1 MVSARCSWHNYIW
14 IEYTGLHVPFT
25 NLTYS
30 LVHIQASTNQPF
42 NHLVKPFKMKTNA
55 PNTTNLRNYVC
66 SVLGFLDSNLQKP
79 DLAPRALSLRGC
91 FEWSPLLYNEKFL
104 SWWEWSFPG
113 LECHNP
119 SGTSGRSWCESCVTG
134 ILKVN
139 RESLRNACIFFV
151 LHHWK
156 QRLNPTLLTP
166 YHSYAVTHSSKV
178 KCALFYNVF
187 FFLSISM
194 QN

>member
-1 MVSARCSWHNYIW
+1 MCLAFWIQIYKSQIW
-14 IEYTGLHVPFT
+14 P
-25 NLTYS
+25 
-30 LVHIQASTNQPF
+30 
-42 NHLVKPFKMKTNA
+42 
-55 PNTTNLRNYVC
+55 
-66 SVLGFLDSNLQKP
+66 
-79 DLAPRALSLRGC
+79 PRALSLRGC
-91 FEWSPLLYNEKFL
+91 FEWSPLLCNEKFL

-156 QRLNPTLLTP
+156 QRLSPTLLTP

-187 FFLSISM
+187 FFFLFPCRIKTSYLPDRVM
-194 QN
+194 LFQPPLPW